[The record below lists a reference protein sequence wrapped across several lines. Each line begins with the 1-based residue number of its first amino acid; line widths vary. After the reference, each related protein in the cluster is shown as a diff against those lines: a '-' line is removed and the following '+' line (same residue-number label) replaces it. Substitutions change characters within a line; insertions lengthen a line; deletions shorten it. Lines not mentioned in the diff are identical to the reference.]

1 MAASVCL
8 DKKNTTAFEEIY
20 QTLAKIHHRLK
31 HKIMSQKAESP
42 VKENLAD
49 LK

>member
-20 QTLAKIHHRLK
+20 QTLAEIHHRLK
-31 HKIMSQKAESP
+31 HNYES
-42 VKENLAD
+42 KN
-49 LK
+49 